1 MSTGTRDYRMSVKE
15 DLNVGGVFQHLA
27 EDFVRQVNEFS
38 MEK

>member
-1 MSTGTRDYRMSVKE
+1 MSVKE

-27 EDFVRQVNEFS
+27 EDFVRQVINDFS